1 LIVGF
6 KESKEYLVMNKKTI
20 GALGLILFLLAGP
33 LSVRPQTPPA
43 QEKTLALTLEDCI
56 LKALK
61 NNYDLA
67 VQVMN
72 PELSDIAV
80 ALAQEKFI
88 PSLSFG
94 FNRRDTSQAS
104 YSWLDATDTTKQLR
118 DNYTAQLSQQI
129 PFGGSLTLNLN
140 EIKTDTNARF
150 QTINPR
156 FETTLNFSF
165 SQPLLRNF
173 GLRMSQREIIVAQ
186 NNFDISEKQFAKF
199 VQDLVY
205 QVEQAYWN
213 LVYGIENLKVRQQSL
228 KLAQELLE
236 KNRRSVEVGTLAPIE
251 VLNAQ
256 ADVASREADILDA
269 QALVKNYEDA
279 LKAVTNLAAEMPEAS
294 DMRLM
299 PADRPTFEKVE
310 AGLNQAMATAIA
322 NRPDLAASKIDIQ
335 NREFNLGYARNQ
347 LLPDLSLTA
356 QYWSPGVS
364 GSQLLYE
371 NNDPL
376 FGAVIGTI
384 PGNVSQA
391 LKDTFKFRY
400 QNWSVGLTLSI
411 PLNTIFSR
419 AYAAQARVSLDQAL
433 ANFKAQE
440 QQLVL
445 EVRSAVRGVETN
457 YMRAEAYRVARELA
471 QKRLEA
477 EEEKFR
483 VGLSTNYFVL
493 QYQRDL
499 ANQQSMELKSLIDY
513 NLSLAKLAQVTGVSL
528 GNKNISL
535 SEIRTR

>member
-6 KESKEYLVMNKKTI
+6 IESKEYPVMNKRTI
-20 GALGLILFLLAGP
+20 SALGLILFLLAGP
-33 LSVRPQTPPA
+33 LAVRPQAPPA
-43 QEKTLALTLEDCI
+43 QEKTLNLTLEDCI

-80 ALAQEKFI
+80 SLAKEKFI
-88 PSLSFG
+88 PSLSFSYLH
-94 FNRRDTSQAS
+94 RDTNQAS
-104 YSWLDATDTTKQLR
+104 FSWLDAADKTIQLS
-118 DNYTAQLSQQI
+118 DNYTAQLVQEI
-129 PFGGSLTLNLN
+129 PLGGSLTMSLTGS
-140 EIKTDTNARF
+140 KTDSNTRF

-156 FETTLNFSF
+156 YGTTLTLNF
-165 SQPLLRNF
+165 SQPLLRDF
-173 GLRMSQREIIVAQ
+173 GLRMSRREIIVAQ

-213 LVYGIENLKVRQQSL
+213 LVYGIENLNVRQQSL

-251 VLNAQ
+251 VLTAQ

-269 QALVKNYEDA
+269 QVLVKNYEDA
-279 LKAVTNLAAEMPEAS
+279 LKAVTNLAAEAPDAG
-294 DMRLM
+294 DVRLM
-299 PADRPTFEKVE
+299 PADRPAFEKVE
-310 AGLNQAMATAIA
+310 ANLDQAMTTAMA
-322 NRPDLAASKIDIQ
+322 NRPDLFATQIDIQ
-335 NREFNLGYARNQ
+335 NKELNLSYARNQ

-364 GSQLLYE
+364 GSMILYE

-400 QNWSVGLTLSI
+400 QNWSLGLTLSI

-419 AYAAQARVSLDQAL
+419 AYAAQARISLDQAL
-433 ANFKAQE
+433 ASFKVQE
-440 QQLVL
+440 QQLAL

-457 YMRAEAYRVARELA
+457 YMRAEAYRLARELA

-499 ANQQSMELKSLIDY
+499 TNQQSMELKSLIDY

-528 GNKNISL
+528 KDKNISL
-535 SEIRTR
+535 SAIRTR

>member
-1 LIVGF
+1 
-6 KESKEYLVMNKKTI
+6 MNKRTI
-20 GALGLILFLLAGP
+20 GAAGLILFLLAGP
-33 LSVRPQTPPA
+33 LTAGPQTAPPA
-43 QEKTLALTLEDCI
+43 QEKTLSLTLEDCI

-80 ALAQEKFI
+80 SLAQEKFI
-88 PSLSFG
+88 PSLSFSYLH
-94 FNRRDTSQAS
+94 RDTNQAS
-104 YSWLDATDTTKQLR
+104 FSWLDASDKTIQLS
-118 DNYTAQLSQQI
+118 DNYTAQLIQEI
-129 PFGGSLTLNLN
+129 PLGGSLTMSLTGS
-140 EIKTDTNARF
+140 KTDSNSRF

-156 FETTLNFSF
+156 YGTTLTLNF
-165 SQPLLRNF
+165 SQPLLRDF

-228 KLAQELLE
+228 KLAQELLD
-236 KNRRSVEVGTLAPIE
+236 KNRRSVEIGTLAPIE
-251 VLNAQ
+251 VLTAQ

-269 QALVKNYEDA
+269 QVLVKNYEDA
-279 LKAVTNLAAEMPEAS
+279 LKAVTNLAAEAPDAG
-294 DMRLM
+294 DVRLI
-299 PADRPTFEKVE
+299 PADRPIFEKVE
-310 AGLNQAMATAIA
+310 AGLDQAMATAIV
-322 NRPDLAASKIDIQ
+322 NRPDLSATQIDIQ
-335 NREFNLGYARNQ
+335 NKEFNLSYARNQ

-364 GSQLLYE
+364 GSLILYE

-376 FGAVIGTI
+376 FGAVIGSI

-391 LKDTFKFRY
+391 LKDTFKFKY
-400 QNWSVGLTLSI
+400 QNWSLGLTLSI

-419 AYAAQARVSLDQAL
+419 AYAAQARVSLDQAV

-440 QQLVL
+440 QQLAL

-499 ANQQSMELKSLIDY
+499 TNQQSMELKALIDY

-528 GNKNISL
+528 KDKNISL
-535 SEIRTR
+535 SDIRTR

>member
-1 LIVGF
+1 
-6 KESKEYLVMNKKTI
+6 MNRRTI
-20 GALGLILFLLAGP
+20 GFFGLILFLLAGP
-33 LSVRPQTPPA
+33 LAARPQEAPA
-43 QEKTLALTLEDCI
+43 QEKTLSLTLEDCI
-56 LKALK
+56 LKTLK

-80 ALAQEKFI
+80 SLAQEKFL
-88 PSLSFG
+88 PNLSFSY
-94 FNRRDTSQAS
+94 NHRDTNQAS
-104 YSWLDATDTTKQLR
+104 YSWLDATGKVIQLS
-118 DNYTAQLSQQI
+118 DNYSAQVVQEI
-129 PFGGSLTLNLN
+129 PFGGNVTLSLTGS
-140 EIKTDTNARF
+140 KTDTNSRF

-156 FETTLNFSF
+156 YGTALTLSF
-165 SQPLLRNF
+165 SQPLLRDF
-173 GLRMSQREIIVAQ
+173 GLRMSRREIVVAQ
-186 NNFDISEKQFAKF
+186 NNYDISEKQFAKF

-228 KLAQELLE
+228 KLAEELLE

-251 VLNAQ
+251 ILNAQ

-269 QALVKNYEDA
+269 QVLLKNYEDV
-279 LKAVTNLAAEMPEAS
+279 LKAVINLAADTPDS
-294 DMRLM
+294 GQLSLV
-299 PADRPTFEKVE
+299 PADRPAFEKVE
-310 AGLNQAMATAIA
+310 ANLDQAMATAVA
-322 NRPDLAASKIDIQ
+322 NRPDLTASQVDIQ
-335 NREFNLGYARNQ
+335 NKEINLSYARNQ

-364 GSQLLYE
+364 GSQILYE

-376 FGAVIGTI
+376 FGAIIGTL

-400 QNWSVGLTLSI
+400 QNWSLGLTLSI

-433 ANFKAQE
+433 ASFKAQE
-440 QQLVL
+440 QQLAL

-471 QKRLEA
+471 QKRMEA
-477 EEEKFR
+477 EEEKLR

-499 ANQQSMELKSLIDY
+499 ANQQSMELKALIDY
-513 NLSLAKLAQVTGVSL
+513 NLSLAKLAQVTGLSL
-528 GNKNISL
+528 KNKNISL
-535 SEIRTR
+535 TGIRVR

>member
-1 LIVGF
+1 
-6 KESKEYLVMNKKTI
+6 MNRRTI
-20 GALGLILFLLAGP
+20 GLISLVFFLVAGP
-33 LSVRPQTPPA
+33 LTVRSQTPAA
-43 QEKTLALTLEDCI
+43 QEKTLSLKLDECI

-80 ALAQEKFI
+80 SLAKEKFI
-88 PSLSFG
+88 PSLSFSY
-94 FNRRDTSQAS
+94 NRRDTAQAS
-104 YSWLDATDTTKQLR
+104 YSWLDAGDTTKQLR
-118 DNYTAQLSQQI
+118 DTYTAQLTQEI

-140 EIKTDTNARF
+140 EAKTDTNSRF

-156 FETTLNFSF
+156 FETTLNFTF
-165 SQPLLRNF
+165 SQPLLRDF
-173 GLRMSQREIIVAQ
+173 GLKMSQREIIVAQ

-228 KLAQELLE
+228 NLAKELLD

-269 QALVKNYEDA
+269 QALLKSYEDA
-279 LKAVTNLAAEMPEAS
+279 LRAVINLAAEMP
-294 DMRLM
+294 DVTQVRLV
-299 PADRPTFEKVE
+299 PADQPAFEKVE
-310 AGLNQAMATAIA
+310 ASQDQAMATAID
-322 NRPDLAASKIDIQ
+322 NRPDLAASRIDIR
-335 NREFNLGYARNQ
+335 NKEFNLSYARNQ

-364 GSQLLYE
+364 GSQILYE

-376 FGAVIGTI
+376 FGAIIGTVS
-384 PGNVSQA
+384 GNVSQA
-391 LKDTFKFRY
+391 LKDTFKFKYR
-400 QNWSVGLTLSI
+400 NWSLGLTLSI
-411 PLNTIFSR
+411 PLNAVFSR
-419 AYAAQARVSLDQAL
+419 AYAAQASVSLDQAQAGL
-433 ANFKAQE
+433 KAQE
-440 QQLVL
+440 QQLAL

-457 YMRAEAYRVARELA
+457 YMRVEAYRVARELA

-499 ANQQSMELKSLIDY
+499 ATQQSAELKAIIDY

-528 GNKNISL
+528 KNKSISL
-535 SEIRTR
+535 SDFRAR